1 MHRVHASYLSFLYSL
16 HKNCTSF
23 LRPASD
29 MLYIVMRFK
38 YIFGN
43 VFFGRILLLLYSQFN
58 ANCPNVECL

>member
-29 MLYIVMRFK
+29 MLFIVMRFK

-43 VFFGRILLLLYSQFN
+43 VFFL
-58 ANCPNVECL
+58 VEFYYYCTHSLMQTAQM